1 MFNDWI
7 MPTRSTMELVEKEVN
22 EQQTKLL
29 EVESKIEKL
38 GIITRSKKVL
48 FDRLQDELQE
58 AHRRLNDRQNTK
70 EQYKRNYEIIRTQ
83 TEQFGWRYPTWAQWP
98 RDADI
103 FHREA
108 FNAYTAKRD
117 IQAFGRA
124 Y

>member
-1 MFNDWI
+1 MYNDWI
-7 MPTRSTMELVEKEVN
+7 MPTRTTMELVEKEVN
-22 EQQTKLL
+22 DQKAKLL
-29 EVESKIEKL
+29 EVETKIDKL
-38 GIITRSKKVL
+38 GIITRSKKVMY
-48 FDRLQDELQE
+48 DKLQDELQE
-58 AHRRLNDRQNTK
+58 AHRRLNDRIETK
-70 EQYKRNYEIIRTQ
+70 EQYRRDYETIRAE
-83 TEQFGWRYPTWAQWP
+83 TERFGWRYPIWAQWP